1 MTQVRNKPAK
11 ASPTRAARPA
21 PVPPKPP
28 ATPALAACC
37 RGPLDTLL
45 DPELFKALAD
55 PTRLALI
62 ACIAKCARPCSV
74 SEVAE
79 CCAVDMSVVSR
90 HLAQLARAGILEA
103 AKDGRAMLYSVRYA
117 ELCVTLRSLAAAL
130 DECCPDS
137 DKMKGECNERCR

>member
-1 MTQVRNKPAK
+1 MMTQVRKRSPGQRSSPPTAPPA
-11 ASPTRAARPA
+11 R
-21 PVPPKPP
+21 PP

-37 RGPLDTLL
+37 QGPLDTLL

-74 SEVAE
+74 SEVAQ

-103 AKDGRAMLYSVRYA
+103 AKDGRVMRYSVRYV

-130 DECCPDS
+130 EECCPDS
-137 DKMKGECNERCR
+137 DNMKGAGNERCC